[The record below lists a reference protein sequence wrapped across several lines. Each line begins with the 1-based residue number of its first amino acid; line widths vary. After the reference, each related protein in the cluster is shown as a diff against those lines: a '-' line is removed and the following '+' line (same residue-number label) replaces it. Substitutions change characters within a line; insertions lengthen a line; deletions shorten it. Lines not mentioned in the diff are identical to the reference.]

1 MFTYWKRKQSWRH
14 REEGEEKIPANPSKQ
29 ILRSISKKT
38 AGSLLL
44 HGEYQNILNG
54 CRCMVIPYNRE
65 KWLFLFS
72 RYRHIYQQMKEFGA
86 LTLPFP
92 SPFMPTN
99 YYQGKQT
106 EEYQYFLKYQTWDSS
121 HNLSSKKQA
130 KKVQNEKRTSPNPDT

>member
-1 MFTYWKRKQSWRH
+1 
-14 REEGEEKIPANPSKQ
+14 
-29 ILRSISKKT
+29 
-38 AGSLLL
+38 
-44 HGEYQNILNG
+44 
-54 CRCMVIPYNRE
+54 MVIPYNRE

-106 EEYQYFLKYQTWDSS
+106 KEYQYFLKYQTWDSS

-130 KKVQNEKRTSPNPDT
+130 KKVQNEKTTPNPDT